1 MIAKKQQ
8 KFLARKH
15 LEFALSQNWWE
26 RHLRGFEAQLPP
38 QLMRNLF
45 KVFKTNLSRELKDT
59 LFNSVDTMK
68 LGGTKRTMTLAA
80 DVLNNTIANF
90 LNPPEEEQQ
99 DKDSKQLESLEDGNM
114 DLILL
119 LGFDQDIYSEAN
131 KFNDRTV
138 LKGRRT

>member
-1 MIAKKQQ
+1 M
-8 KFLARKH
+8 H
-15 LEFALSQNWWE
+15 
-26 RHLRGFEAQLPP
+26 
-38 QLMRNLF
+38 NLF

-59 LFNSVDTMK
+59 LFNSIDTMK
-68 LGGTKRTMTLAA
+68 LGGNKRTMTLAA